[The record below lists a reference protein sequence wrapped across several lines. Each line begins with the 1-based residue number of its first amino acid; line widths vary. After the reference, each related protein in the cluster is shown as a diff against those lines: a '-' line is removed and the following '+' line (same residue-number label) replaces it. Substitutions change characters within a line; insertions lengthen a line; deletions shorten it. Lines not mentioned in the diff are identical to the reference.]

1 MQDTPQPTAALDEFV
16 DLRALLHA
24 VNHTFPTSDSVK
36 WFVRQHK
43 AELAEAGALIN
54 ITGRLRFH
62 PERFQ
67 RSAVEIGRRAV
78 QGGAP

>member
-1 MQDTPQPTAALDEFV
+1 MQDTQPPAATLDEFV
-16 DLRALLHA
+16 DLRALLPS
-24 VNHTFPTSDSVK
+24 VNHTFPTPDSVK
-36 WFVRQHK
+36 WFVRQHR

-67 RSAVEIGRRAV
+67 RSAVEIGRRAA
-78 QGGAP
+78 QGSAA